1 MCNKNIH
8 CFGGCSCTKDAGL
21 LFLRIAIGVPFIA
34 HGLTKLLDIP
44 GTTQFLTS
52 LNLSPTFSYIVGGGE
67 LLAGL
72 MILLGIW
79 SYVGGWLVSII
90 MICAYTLLKN
100 TMPFLGGY
108 ELDFV
113 FFFGGLAIAMLG
125 SGRYALIGGR
135 MGKTTLAG
143 TPTSTTVAK
152 ETNALTCECDG
163 KGGCSDGVCTTC
175 PGCNPN
181 FRP

>member
-1 MCNKNIH
+1 MCNTNIH
-8 CFGGCSCTKDAGL
+8 CFGECSTTKDAGL

-44 GTTQFLTS
+44 GTTQFLAS

-79 SYVGGWLVSII
+79 SYIGGWLVSVV
-90 MICAYTLLKN
+90 MLCAYILLKSA
-100 TMPFLGGY
+100 MPFLGGY

-113 FFFGGLAIAMLG
+113 LFFGGIAIAILG
-125 SGRYALIGGR
+125 SGRYALVGGR
-135 MGKTTLAG
+135 IGKTTITG
-143 TPTSTTVAK
+143 KPVDPTILEK
-152 ETNALTCECDG
+152 NAIACECDG

-181 FRP
+181 YRP